1 MLKTQSKYPVLSIA
15 PCTHPMGQD
24 KFFTQASYLTTFK
37 LVVFVFTHPLT
48 RACLACICIC
58 FQLVSTP
65 PPNVEKVII
74 CNIFMYYVFTAVRKD
89 DWASVIDYD
98 W

>member
-15 PCTHPMGQD
+15 PCTYPMGC
-24 KFFTQASYLTTFK
+24 LTTFK

-65 PPNVEKVII
+65 PMIEKDMIR
-74 CNIFMYYVFTAVRKD
+74 NIFMYYVFTAVRKD